1 MEEFIASNKS
11 ELLGSAITL
20 LALFLVRFLSFKMV
34 RRIGHLS
41 NIVEAR
47 TRLILRYVSFLL
59 SFLGFGVLV
68 FVWGVNF
75 KELGLLFSSVFAVIG
90 VALFAQWSILSNLT
104 SGVILFFS
112 FPFKIGDRIKIMD
125 KDMIS
130 GENEQLPIFEIE
142 DITAYH
148 IHLRNDREELITYPN
163 NMLLQKAVTLVNRL
177 GEDSKRGDSL

>member
-1 MEEFIASNKS
+1 MEEFLASNKS
-11 ELLGSAITL
+11 ELLGSVITL
-20 LALFLVRFLSFKMV
+20 LAVVLIRFLSFKMV
-34 RRIGHLS
+34 RRIGRLS

-59 SFLGFGVLV
+59 SFLGVGILIFI
-68 FVWGVNF
+68 WGVNF

-125 KDMIS
+125 KDMIL
-130 GENEQLPIFEIE
+130 GENEQLPVFEIA

-148 IHLRNDREELITYPN
+148 IHLKNDREELITYPN
-163 NMLLQKAVTLVNRL
+163 NLLLQKAVTLVNRL
-177 GEDSKRGDSL
+177 GEDSKYSDSV